1 LGSRIVSE
9 DLANSLHEWLR
20 VNTASVDLG
29 LAKHPRVFEIG
40 AGYGRLAYV
49 FLVASLCQ
57 YVIVDIAP
65 TLYLASWYLQNCFP
79 HRRIFKYRSFETFDE
94 IRAEFEAAEICF
106 LGSHQLELLPDDYL
120 DITISINSLHE
131 LTRDQVNYYKAL
143 MESKTKYIVYLKQRT
158 AWTNELDGT
167 ALGRADYVLREPW
180 RLILDLEHPIQSKF
194 IELLFVSE
202 TNLN

>member
-1 LGSRIVSE
+1 ML
-9 DLANSLHEWLR
+9 
-20 VNTASVDLG
+20 
-29 LAKHPRVFEIG
+29 EIG